1 MKKALALMIVIGL
14 VLSAIPAIAADKLL
28 DVKITN
34 AVEKV
39 DKNGNPYMRLSFD
52 EEKTLGATKYNE
64 SKTIMVFSDK
74 LGLVKALDIK
84 AGSNL
89 KAVCSENEY
98 KGRMGYVL
106 VAFDPSMAKSVTPA
120 VQVAPVIQAAPA
132 ATNTQAFSA
141 PSSIS
146 VR

>member
-14 VLSAIPAIAADKLL
+14 VLSAIPAMAADKLL

-74 LGLVKALDIK
+74 LGLIKALDIK

-89 KAVCSENEY
+89 KAVCSESEY
-98 KGRMGYVL
+98 KGRMGYVFIAPDASMTAAAKP
-106 VAFDPSMAKSVTPA
+106 VAATA
-120 VQVAPVIQAAPA
+120 AAPV
-132 ATNTQAFSA
+132 ATK
-141 PSSIS
+141 
-146 VR
+146 

>member
-1 MKKALALMIVIGL
+1 MKKALALVMIIGL
-14 VLSAIPAIAADKLL
+14 ILAAVPAMAADKLL

-74 LGLVKALDIK
+74 LGLIKALDVK

-98 KGRMGYVL
+98 KGRIGYVFIAPDAL
-106 VAFDPSMAKSVTPA
+106 MTAAAKPVAATPA
-120 VQVAPVIQAAPA
+120 TPVA
-132 ATNTQAFSA
+132 TK
-141 PSSIS
+141 
-146 VR
+146 

>member
-1 MKKALALMIVIGL
+1 MKKALVLMIIIGL
-14 VLSAIPAIAADKLL
+14 ILAAVPAIAADKML
-28 DVKITN
+28 DVRITN

-74 LGLVKALDIK
+74 IGLIKALDIK
-84 AGSNL
+84 AGSHL

-98 KGRMGYVL
+98 KGRMGYVFIAPDASMTASAKP
-106 VAFDPSMAKSVTPA
+106 VAAATPA
-120 VQVAPVIQAAPA
+120 AAPV
-132 ATNTQAFSA
+132 ATK
-141 PSSIS
+141 
-146 VR
+146 